1 MAQLT
6 QYSINS
12 FSWAKNSVAASALE
26 VPDDGL
32 ILAGDDPPRF
42 QSWYMISPPV
52 VPALVVVR
60 SCLLQDLSGD
70 GQFPGLHT
78 SAILFCLL
86 SEKSLIC
93 LKGH

>member
-1 MAQLT
+1 MNNFHANLMAQLT

-12 FSWAKNSVAASALE
+12 FSCAKNSVAASALE

-52 VPALVVVR
+52 VSALVVVR

-70 GQFPGLHT
+70 GQLPGPHT
-78 SAILFCLL
+78 SNSILLA
-86 SEKSLIC
+86 E
-93 LKGH
+93 

>member
-1 MAQLT
+1 MSCEFNVNSMAQLT

-52 VPALVVVR
+52 VAGGGGSP
-60 SCLLQDLSGD
+60 
-70 GQFPGLHT
+70 
-78 SAILFCLL
+78 LL
-86 SEKSLIC
+86 SSSGLE
-93 LKGH
+93 

>member
-1 MAQLT
+1 MTRLT

-12 FSWAKNSVAASALE
+12 FSCAKNSVAASALE
-26 VPDDGL
+26 APDDGL

-52 VPALVVVR
+52 VPALVLVR

-78 SAILFCLL
+78 SATLFCLL
-86 SEKSLIC
+86 RENRN
-93 LKGH
+93 H

>member
-52 VPALVVVR
+52 VPALVVVVR

-78 SAILFCLL
+78 SGILLCLL
-86 SEKSLIC
+86 SEKSLI
-93 LKGH
+93 